1 MMKKASVLL
10 GSIFVLLMIAVRTAQ
25 GSLPG
30 DITARWND
38 TTIHAPIATSLLV
51 SVLIA
56 ALFFVL
62 TTRLTSRLI
71 LPRE

>member
-1 MMKKASVLL
+1 MMKKASLL
-10 GSIFVLLMIAVRTAQ
+10 IGSTFVLLMVAARNAE

-38 TTIHAPIATSLLV
+38 ATIHAPIATSLLV
-51 SVLIA
+51 SILVA

-71 LPRE
+71 PRD

>member
-30 DITARWND
+30 DITTRWND

-51 SVLIA
+51 SILIA

-62 TTRLTSRLI
+62 TTRLTSRLV
-71 LPRE
+71 LPRD